1 MADTSIKI
9 ENLRKVFAGNPNDL
23 VVFDGLS
30 LSFKQGEITGII
42 GPSGCGKTTLLRMI
56 AGLDKP
62 TSGKISFM
70 TDNSHRVG
78 MIFQEYTAFPWK
90 TARGNIAFALE
101 LTGIPSNMHEE
112 IIDYWLEKVGLERF
126 KNYFPC
132 QLSGGMKQRLALARC
147 LALKPQVIL
156 MDEPFGSLDL
166 ITRNE
171 MVEAT
176 EKILVESEVT
186 AIFITHNISEAARLC
201 DKIIVLSRIP
211 CTIHEIIELNID
223 RPRTTSIDW
232 LDRSNIIGKKIWSYL
247 HNEESL

>member
-1 MADTSIKI
+1 MTDTSIKI
-9 ENLRKVFAGNPNDL
+9 ENLRKVFPGNPHDL

-30 LSFKQGEITGII
+30 VSFKQGEITGII

-56 AGLDKP
+56 AELEKP

-70 TDNSHRVG
+70 SNNSHRVG

-90 TARGNIAFALE
+90 TAGGNIAFALE
-101 LTGIPSNMHEE
+101 LAEIPPIEHDE
-112 IIDYWLEKVGLERF
+112 IIDYWIEKVGLKKF
-126 KNYFPC
+126 KDYYPA

-147 LALKPQVIL
+147 LALEPQVIL

-166 ITRNE
+166 ITRDE

-176 EKILVESEVT
+176 EKILIESDAT
-186 AIFITHNISEAARLC
+186 AIFITHNISEAVRLC

-211 CTIHEIIELNID
+211 CTIQEIIELNID
-223 RPRTTSIDW
+223 RPRTTSMDW
-232 LDRSNIIGKKIWSYL
+232 LDRSNIIEKKIWSNL
-247 HNEESL
+247 HNGDSL